1 MRIGA
6 RQQERVHL
14 VNDTF
19 IVESN
24 VDRGT
29 RVSARV
35 PFHVVKGLP
44 EASEA
49 QDLRSP
55 K

>member
-1 MRIGA
+1 M
-6 RQQERVHL
+6 QERVHL
-14 VNDTF
+14 VNGTF
-19 IVESN
+19 IVESK

-35 PFHVVKGLP
+35 PFHVVNGLP